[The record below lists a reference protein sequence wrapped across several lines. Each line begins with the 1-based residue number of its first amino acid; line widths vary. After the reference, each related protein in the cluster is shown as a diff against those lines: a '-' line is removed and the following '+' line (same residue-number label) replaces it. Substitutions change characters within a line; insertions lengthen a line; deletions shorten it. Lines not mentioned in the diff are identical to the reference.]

1 MIKQNRHSIP
11 KLMILLLA
19 LHVNLFSCS
28 APVVKAP
35 IIDANVDINAKDS
48 CTSFSVTW
56 KFNKEFIAT
65 LANYDKNKNGK
76 FDKDE
81 QKEIESHFANYIKQ
95 NSYLTDVI
103 YVKKG
108 LKNKKNEIRKLN
120 VIDSGL
126 VFSDGGIKY
135 CFNFD
140 VDFILK
146 EDYRLYIRFF
156 DFKSNVTFNFK
167 DIIVNNYEGIKVIQ
181 PQNTSA
187 DIHFYK
193 YLPKSDIL
201 KDNHSYTLKA
211 DGHKHDHDAEE
222 HKVDKL

>member
-1 MIKQNRHSIP
+1 MIKQNKRNIF
-11 KLMILLLA
+11 KLMVLLTV

-35 IIDANVDINAKDS
+35 TIDANVDINAKKS
-48 CTSFSVTW
+48 YTSFSVTW
-56 KFNKEFIAT
+56 KFNKEFITT
-65 LANYDKNKNGK
+65 LASYDKNKNGK

-81 QKEIESHFANYIKQ
+81 QKEIENHFADYVKQ

-120 VIDSGL
+120 IIDSGL
-126 VFSDGGIKY
+126 LFCDGEIKY

-167 DIIVNNYEGIKVIQ
+167 DIIVNNYGGIKVIQ

-187 DIHFYK
+187 NIHFYK
-193 YLPKSDIL
+193 YLPNSNIL

-211 DGHKHDHDAEE
+211 DEHKHDHDAKE